1 MDFGASRVSSRTGE
15 MGRLVMAAEAICTL
29 YKPVANMMMDGVEG
43 SNRVIDDEL
52 CEALMFSRLG
62 VRITNCHCFVD
73 DWLTSL
79 RKSLMVRLELLFGMR
94 TRRMDSRF
102 GVDCTNS
109 SHCHRE

>member
-52 CEALMFSRLG
+52 CEAFDVQQTRSQ
-62 VRITNCHCFVD
+62 NNQ
-73 DWLTSL
+73 
-79 RKSLMVRLELLFGMR
+79 LLFC
-94 TRRMDSRF
+94 RRLAYKLAQWC
-102 GVDCTNS
+102 G
-109 SHCHRE
+109 